1 MTLLEG
7 TGTKAAAVKL
17 INTVQGLLKN
27 FQEQGKCEVS
37 QNHIFSMC
45 VLPKVYSK
53 VRNTK
58 DQLDIYLSLNQRK
71 FSDFITKTI
80 WE

>member
-1 MTLLEG
+1 MLEG

-17 INTVQGLLKN
+17 INTVHGLLKN
-27 FQEQGKCEVS
+27 FQEQSKREVF
-37 QNHIFSMC
+37 QNHVFSMC
-45 VLPKVYSK
+45 VFPKVYSK

-58 DQLDIYLSLNQRK
+58 DQLGIYLSLNQRK